1 MSPSA
6 RGDWPR
12 YQPGHRKPAARGAGA
27 RRGFGATW
35 WGAAW
40 VDALQGRARL
50 DPNRLPRGRS
60 YARSGAVGDL
70 HVAPGEVRAPVQGS
84 RARPYDVHIRV
95 RQFDDGEWD
104 RLLEIVA
111 AQLGHTAALLDGDLP
126 PEILSDAGAAGLEL
140 LPGPGD
146 LQPRCSC
153 PDSADPCKHAAAVC
167 FLVADVLD
175 ADPFALLLLRGR
187 DRDAILSALRSRR
200 GGGAAQAEPQRER
213 DPGVQAR
220 QAYAA
225 ADRPALPMP
234 GLPPARPGR
243 PAMLAAD
250 LPTEAGI
257 DARSLTGLA
266 ADAAQRAH
274 QLLLG
279 EGNGGLALDHDADVA
294 RRAATLI
301 GSPEFTVLAR
311 RVGVPGRELLRRALA
326 WQYGGPDGLGVLTD
340 RWQPAGGEWVEGR
353 QALDPGARSR
363 DNRLTAGD
371 RQLRFGTDGRWY
383 PFHRR
388 AGAWDP
394 AGPACVDPVDA
405 VRSFDASPL

>member
-1 MSPSA
+1 MSPA
-6 RGDWPR
+6 ERGGWST
-12 YQPGHRKPAARGAGA
+12 YQRGHRKAAASGPGS

-40 VDALQGRARL
+40 VDALQGRAKL

-70 HVAPGEVRAPVQGS
+70 RVAPGEVHAPVQGS
-84 RARPYDVHIRV
+84 RARPYDVHVRV
-95 RQFDDGEWD
+95 RQFDNDEWD
-104 RLLEIVA
+104 RLLDIVA
-111 AQLGHTAALLDGDLP
+111 AQLGHTAALLDGELP
-126 PEILSDAGAAGLEL
+126 PAILDDATTAGLEL

-153 PDSADPCKHAAAVC
+153 PDWADPCKHAAAVC

-200 GGGAAQAEPQRER
+200 GGAAAEAEPPPEH
-213 DPGVQAR
+213 DLGVPAR

-225 ADRPALPMP
+225 VDRPALPMP
-234 GLPPARPGR
+234 ALPPARPGR

-250 LPTEAGI
+250 PPAEAGI
-257 DARSLTGLA
+257 DARSLTALA

-279 EGNGGLALDHDADVA
+279 EGDGGLVADRDTDVA

-301 GSPEFTVLAR
+301 GSPEFTLLAR
-311 RVGVPGRELLRRALA
+311 RFGLSGRQLLRRALA
-326 WQYGGPDGLGVLTD
+326 WRYGGPDGLRVLTEP
-340 RWQPAGGEWVEGR
+340 WQPAREALADAGR
-353 QALDPGARSR
+353 ALGAGVRFRS
-363 DNRLTAGD
+363 NRVTAGN
-371 RQLRFGTDGRWY
+371 RQLRFGTDQRWY
-383 PFHRR
+383 PFLRR
-388 AGAWDP
+388 AGDWDP
-394 AGPACVDPVDA
+394 AGFASVDPVEA
-405 VRSFDASPL
+405 VTSFDASDL